1 VYNIKIIFL
10 YNQTSQITDIDI
22 NPTKKI
28 YSVTTALEKETST
41 AKDDVS
47 PSKED
52 QINLLLKAQWL
63 KE

>member
-1 VYNIKIIFL
+1 MYNIKIIFL

-28 YSVTTALEKETST
+28 DSVTTALQNETST